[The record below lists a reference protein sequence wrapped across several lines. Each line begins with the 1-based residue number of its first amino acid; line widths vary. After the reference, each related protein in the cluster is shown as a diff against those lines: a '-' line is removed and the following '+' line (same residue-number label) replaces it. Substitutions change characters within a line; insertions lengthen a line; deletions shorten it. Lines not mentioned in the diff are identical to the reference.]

1 MSGELVMI
9 TGGARAGKSDFA
21 ADLARGAGRDVLFVA
36 TARAGDDEMRERI
49 AHHRASRP
57 VEWDT
62 LEEPID
68 PAGALARHGG
78 RYDAVVLD
86 CLTLWVSNLFLTLER
101 DRDVEAGLVLQADR
115 EVQASRIPEVD
126 REVQA
131 GRILENIR
139 ELLAWHQGEDSSLI
153 IVTNEVG
160 MGIVPDNP
168 LGRLY
173 RDVLGKA
180 NRLVAASADRVY
192 LLVAGVPMQLKP
204 PFSGEVRP

>member
-1 MSGELVMI
+1 MSGELVLI

-21 ADLARGAGRDVLFVA
+21 TGLARDAGRDVLFVA

-57 VEWDT
+57 AEWDT

-68 PAGALARHGG
+68 PAGALARRGG
-78 RYDAVVLD
+78 RYDTVVLD
-86 CLTLWVSNLFLTLER
+86 CMTLWVSNLLLTLE
-101 DRDVEAGLVLQADR
+101 G
-115 EVQASRIPEVD
+115 D

-131 GRILENIR
+131 GRVLEKIH
-139 ELLAWHQGEDSSLI
+139 ELLAWHQGGDSSLI

-204 PFSGEVRP
+204 PFSGEVLP